1 MSDSNVPT
9 LQECNAILGGLK
21 QKILKLLDEHAEM
34 DAPYTPNYVGFSED
48 LGQLIE
54 PIICYVD
61 AAFHQ
66 GASDPGPFL
75 SFVNIVA
82 ELKLETQRNWTRA
95 SQKLGSNHRRSIRY
109 YGHFKLLMWWFG
121 YGGESPWSKLQI
133 YDLLYQIEQSEDSRE
148 KESLIAQ
155 LKEIAEGT
163 STASYLAAFEAF
175 EDGDFSRALA
185 ECEDSIKRFPE
196 NTPAYQLKSRILS
209 AMATE
214 ALQSGL
220 AREPKDAG
228 LKDALALDL
237 SIKQLRTRF
246 RAGSLSFDAFASEI
260 EKFCSR
266 IAGEHADDLATYAI
280 GIESTLPGL
289 SAFPS
294 DVTTFL
300 CTGEYLLDRLPT
312 QYDHAAA
319 AIEFCKAVE
328 VAVFHRVFYPFRE
341 GISAENLSQFPMTDD
356 NKKLLKFCTGRFK
369 LTLGDMTY
377 LIQISNSRRKKA
389 EDPLIAAL
397 DVHLCRL
404 GSGNFGAILRDTL
417 KDEHIQKYRNSAAH
431 DGVYSLQT
439 AKEASMWAYGCLHIL
454 TESPI
459 QR

>member
-9 LQECNAILGGLK
+9 LHEVNSILKDLK
-21 QKILKLLDEHAEM
+21 QKVLKLLDEHAEM
-34 DAPYTPNYVGFSED
+34 EPPYTPNYVGFSED

-54 PIICYVD
+54 PFVCYAD

-66 GASDPGPFL
+66 GAPAPGPFL
-75 SFVNIVA
+75 SFVRIVA
-82 ELKLETQRNWTRA
+82 ELKLETQINWTRA

-121 YGGESPWSKLQI
+121 YGSESPWSKLQM

-155 LKEIAEGT
+155 LKEITEDT

-196 NTPAYQLKSRILS
+196 NTTAYQLKSRILS

-214 ALQSGL
+214 TLQSGL
-220 AREPKDAG
+220 AREPRDTG
-228 LKDALALDL
+228 LKDALTIVQ
-237 SIKQLRTRF
+237 SVEQLRARF

-260 EKFCSR
+260 EKSCSR

-280 GIESTLPGL
+280 GLESIVPGL

-319 AIEFCKAVE
+319 IEFCKAVE
-328 VAVFHRVFYPFRE
+328 VAAFHRIFHPFRE
-341 GISAENLSQFPMTDD
+341 GLSEEKLSQFPKTDY
-356 NKKLLKFCTGRFK
+356 NKKLLKFCAGLSK
-369 LTLGDMTY
+369 LTIGDMAY
-377 LIQISNSRRKKA
+377 LIQISNSRRRKA

-397 DVHLCRL
+397 DVHLSQL
-404 GSGNFGAILRDTL
+404 GSGNFATILRATL
-417 KDEHIQKYRNSAAH
+417 KDQHIQKYRNSAAH
-431 DGVYSLQT
+431 DGVYSLQM
-439 AKEASMWAYGCLHIL
+439 AKEASMWAYGCLQIL

-459 QR
+459 RK